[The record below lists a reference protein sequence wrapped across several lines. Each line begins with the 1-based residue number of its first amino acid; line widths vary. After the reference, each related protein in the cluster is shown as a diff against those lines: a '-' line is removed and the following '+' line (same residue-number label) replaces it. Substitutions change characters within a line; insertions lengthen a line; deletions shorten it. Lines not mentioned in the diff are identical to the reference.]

1 MFDKYR
7 KQNKERISMEKRISG
22 HTGLLALIG
31 SPVGHSGSPA
41 MYNYSFEKLGLD
53 YAYVAFDIKEDKVK
67 DAIAAMKTFNM
78 RGCNVTMPDKVE
90 AAKYMDELS
99 TAAQIIGA
107 VNTIVNDNG
116 KLTGYIT
123 DGEGFVHNL
132 RDHGIEIKGRKITV
146 AGGGGAAT
154 AIQVQCALDGA
165 REISIFNIKDAFFER
180 TLQTAEKIRKAVP
193 ECVVNVYDIADTAK
207 MTEEIQ
213 SSDIF
218 ANATIVGMKPMD
230 DQSVVKDLSAFRPG
244 LVVADAVYNPE
255 ETKLLREAKEAGC
268 TCIGGKGMLLW
279 QGVAAFKLYT
289 GQDMPVEDVK
299 KLEELI
305 LNEFSKKSGVT
316 NEAVNELMDKFK
328 LLLTMKEDEA
338 ERFHTLLYQV
348 SSVYRSILREIRL
361 RINLLP
367 PSASMAGLYTMV
379 DNTRGVWKAPANI
392 SINNVVTPALSITNA
407 EQEDLNVPMNGKAVN
422 AIRSFPG
429 EGIKVW
435 GARTMDGNSLDWR
448 YINVRRTMIFL
459 EESIKNAARAYV
471 FEPNVANTWVNMRSM
486 IDGFLRGV
494 WKRGGLAGTSP
505 EDAYSIHIGLGDT
518 MTPEDILEGILRIS
532 VFVAITRPA
541 EFIEITFQQQMQKS

>member
-1 MFDKYR
+1 MHCGNDMKNRFAILDVFNGYKDENGAVIKSFR
-7 KQNKERISMEKRISG
+7 EN
-22 HTGLLALIG
+22 IG
-31 SPVGHSGSPA
+31 SNFLAYCASYYPWINTSIVTEKDITF
-41 MYNYSFEKLGLD
+41 YNIEKDSL
-53 YAYVAFDIKEDKVK
+53 E
-67 DAIAAMKTFNM
+67 
-78 RGCNVTMPDKVE
+78 
-90 AAKYMDELS
+90 
-99 TAAQIIGA
+99 
-107 VNTIVNDNG
+107 
-116 KLTGYIT
+116 
-123 DGEGFVHNL
+123 
-132 RDHGIEIKGRKITV
+132 
-146 AGGGGAAT
+146 
-154 AIQVQCALDGA
+154 
-165 REISIFNIKDAFFER
+165 
-180 TLQTAEKIRKAVP
+180 
-193 ECVVNVYDIADTAK
+193 
-207 MTEEIQ
+207 
-213 SSDIF
+213 
-218 ANATIVGMKPMD
+218 
-230 DQSVVKDLSAFRPG
+230 
-244 LVVADAVYNPE
+244 
-255 ETKLLREAKEAGC
+255 
-268 TCIGGKGMLLW
+268 
-279 QGVAAFKLYT
+279 
-289 GQDMPVEDVK
+289 

-367 PSASMAGLYTMV
+367 PSASLAGLYTMV

-505 EDAYSIHIGLGDT
+505 EDAYSIHIRIGRHDDSRGYSGRY
-518 MTPEDILEGILRIS
+518 PQDIRI
-532 VFVAITRPA
+532 RGY
-541 EFIEITFQQQMQKS
+541 